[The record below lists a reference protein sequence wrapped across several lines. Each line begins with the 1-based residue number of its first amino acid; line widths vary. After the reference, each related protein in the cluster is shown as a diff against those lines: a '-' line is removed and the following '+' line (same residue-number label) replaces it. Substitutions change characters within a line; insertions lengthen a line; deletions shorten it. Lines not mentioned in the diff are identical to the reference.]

1 MRIAY
6 VVPSIWDPL
15 QRFFERSTALLPVL
29 LAVLVVLV
37 VGLLAAWLLESLTRG
52 LLSRAGFDRL
62 SRQPR
67 VADALRR
74 TGMRQSASALAGQM
88 VRWVVVV
95 FALLGALSIL
105 SVEATDAVL
114 ATMVQYLPRLAAG
127 LLLLVL
133 GWAVS
138 TFVAR
143 SVLVWAV
150 NSRIHGGRW
159 LAASVRLV
167 VGIFFLALALENLGF
182 GRDIALVVLAI
193 LLGGG
198 VLAAA
203 LAFGLAGK
211 DMARESLDRMLRE
224 AHDEDR
230 DTLSHL

>member
-1 MRIAY
+1 MIAI
-6 VVPSIWDPL
+6 VVPSVWDPL
-15 QRFFERSTALLPVL
+15 QRFLERGAALLPVL
-29 LAVLVVLV
+29 LAVFLVLLVGVVL
-37 VGLLAAWLLESLTRG
+37 AWVLESLLRA
-52 LLSRAGFDRL
+52 LLRSVGFDKIGQ
-62 SRQPR
+62 QPS

-74 TGMRQSASALAGQM
+74 TGMRQSPSTIAGQM
-88 VRWVVVV
+88 LRWVVVV
-95 FALLGALSIL
+95 LTLLGAISIL

-114 ATMVQYLPRLAAG
+114 STMVQYLPRLAAG
-127 LLLLVL
+127 LLLIVL
-133 GWAVS
+133 GYAVS

-150 NSRIHGGRW
+150 NSRLHGGRW

-224 AHDEDR
+224 THEEDR